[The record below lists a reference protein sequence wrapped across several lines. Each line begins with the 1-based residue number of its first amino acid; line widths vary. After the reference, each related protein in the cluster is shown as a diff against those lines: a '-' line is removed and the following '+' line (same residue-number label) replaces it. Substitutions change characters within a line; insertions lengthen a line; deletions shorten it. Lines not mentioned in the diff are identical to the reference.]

1 MIKVLHTS
9 DWQLGMTRAFLSPE
23 SQARFAE
30 ARLEAIRT
38 IARIAHEEMCDC
50 VVVAGDTFESNA
62 VDRKTIARAL
72 DALAEFGETP
82 VVILPGNHDCLD
94 ASSVYSSKAWNEGCT
109 PNVVVLHDCQPIEI
123 QGAGGSLEIIGAP
136 WDNKRPLSDLVSEA
150 CQGLDEGDKI
160 RIVLGHG
167 SIDTLSPDPNDPA
180 LISLSLMEQA
190 IRARSVHYFALGDRH
205 STTEVG
211 GTGRIWFSGTPLQ
224 TDYDEIEPNKAL
236 VIELDQDRITV
247 EPRLV
252 GTWSFLRKRIDLN
265 SGEDVVALEQWLSE
279 LPAKTTTIVRLG
291 LVGTLSL
298 TEKAKL
304 DAILEDAESRLA
316 ALTISERRS
325 DLVVAPDTIDI
336 NALNLSGFARLAF
349 EDLQEQA
356 TSADSAAQTAQ
367 DALGLMFRLS
377 GRY

>member
-9 DWQLGMTRAFLSPE
+9 DWQLGMTRAFLPPE
-23 SQARFAE
+23 SQARFTE

-38 IARIAHEEMCDC
+38 IARIAHEEVCDC
-50 VVVAGDTFESNA
+50 VIVAGDAFESNA
-62 VDRKTIARAL
+62 IDRKTIARAL

-109 PNVVVLHDCQPIEI
+109 PNVVVLRDSQPIEI
-123 QGAGGSLEIIGAP
+123 QGTGGSLQIVGAP
-136 WDNKRPLSDLVSEA
+136 WNSKRPLSDLVSEV
-150 CQGLDEGDKI
+150 CQGLDEGDQI
-160 RIVLGHG
+160 RIVVGHG
-167 SIDTLSPDPNDPA
+167 SVDALSPDPNDPA
-180 LISLSLMEQA
+180 LIGLSLMEEA
-190 IRARSVHYFALGDRH
+190 IRAGSVHYFALGDRH

-211 GTGRIWFSGTPLQ
+211 STGRIWYSGTPLQ
-224 TDYDEIEPNKAL
+224 TDYDEMEPNKAL
-236 VIELDQDRITV
+236 VIELDRNRITV

-252 GTWSFLRKRIDLN
+252 GTWSFLRQRIDLN
-265 SGEDVVALEQWLSE
+265 SAEDVVAVEQWFSE

-291 LVGTLSL
+291 LVGTVSL
-298 TEKAKL
+298 AEKARL

-336 NALNLSGFARLAF
+336 DALNLSGFASSAF
-349 EDLQEQA
+349 EDLREQA
-356 TSADSAAQTAQ
+356 TSTDSAAQTAQ
-367 DALGLMFRLS
+367 DALGLMFRLC
-377 GRY
+377 GRR

>member
-30 ARLEAIRT
+30 ARLEAVRM
-38 IARIAHEEMCDC
+38 IARIAHEEACDC

-94 ASSVYSSKAWNEGCT
+94 ASSVYSSKAWNEGCRS
-109 PNVVVLHDCQPIEI
+109 NVVVLRDSQPIEI
-123 QGAGGSLEIIGAP
+123 QGAGGLLQIVGAP
-136 WDNKRPLSDLVSEA
+136 WDSKRPLSDLVSEA
-150 CQGLDEGDKI
+150 CQGLDGGNQI
-160 RIVLGHG
+160 RIVVGHG
-167 SIDTLSPDPNDPA
+167 SVDKLSPDPNDPA
-180 LISLSLMEQA
+180 LISLSLMEEA
-190 IRARSVHYFALGDRH
+190 VRAGSVHYFALGDRH

-211 GTGRIWFSGTPLQ
+211 GTGRIWYSGTPLQ

-252 GTWSFLRKRIDLN
+252 GTWSFQRKRIDLN
-265 SGEDVVALEQWLSE
+265 SADDVAAVEQWLSE
-279 LPAKTTTIVRLG
+279 LPSKTTTIVRLG

-298 TEKAKL
+298 AEKARL

-325 DLVVAPDTIDI
+325 NLVVAPDTMDID
-336 NALNLSGFARLAF
+336 ALNLSGFARLAF
-349 EDLQEQA
+349 DELREQA
-356 TSADSAAQTAQ
+356 ATTDSAAQTAQ

-377 GRY
+377 GRR